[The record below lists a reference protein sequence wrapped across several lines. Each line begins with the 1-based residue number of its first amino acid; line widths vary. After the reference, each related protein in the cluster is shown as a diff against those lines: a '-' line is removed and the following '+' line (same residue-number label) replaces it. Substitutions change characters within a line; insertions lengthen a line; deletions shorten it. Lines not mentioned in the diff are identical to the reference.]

1 MKIRYPVVVKLVTT
15 KIKKSESK
23 LLKVICPKQNKLLGK
38 KVFLTFQNLDA
49 LLTDILYFRA
59 FIFTHPFKYLE
70 SIKVI
75 KIYQRDI
82 SCQY

>member
-1 MKIRYPVVVKLVTT
+1 MVKLVTT

-38 KVFLTFQNLDA
+38 KVFLSFQNLDA

>member
-1 MKIRYPVVVKLVTT
+1 MVKLVTT

-23 LLKVICPKQNKLLGK
+23 LLKFICPKQNKLLGK

-49 LLTDILYFRA
+49 LLTDILYFRT
-59 FIFTHPFKYLE
+59 FIFTHPFKYFE

>member
-1 MKIRYPVVVKLVTT
+1 MVKLVTT

-49 LLTDILYFRA
+49 LLTDILFFRT
-59 FIFTHPFKYLE
+59 FIFTNPFKYLE
-70 SIKVI
+70 NIKVI

>member
-1 MKIRYPVVVKLVTT
+1 MVKLVTT

>member
-1 MKIRYPVVVKLVTT
+1 MVKLVTT

-49 LLTDILYFRA
+49 LLTDILYFRT

-70 SIKVI
+70 NIKVI
-75 KIYQRDI
+75 KNI
-82 SCQY
+82 SKRYIMPILIFVF

>member
-1 MKIRYPVVVKLVTT
+1 MRYPVVVKLVTT

-49 LLTDILYFRA
+49 LLTDILYFRT
-59 FIFTHPFKYLE
+59 FIFTNPFKYLE
-70 SIKVI
+70 NIKVI